1 MGTVSVCKPGGGSGA
16 LLEVLP
22 WTVETRPAARCEGE
36 YVYFD
41 ISDLLA
47 TGETYALV
55 CLTGGTGTT
64 NVEACLSCYPAK
76 IENGKFLYGD
86 WHAPTLEWA
95 YSNTTLRDF
104 VSVTANKTG
113 VMTNTNGELKVLAS
127 SRGIN
132 CAAQGGTLLI
142 FQA

>member
-55 CLTGGTGTT
+55 CLTGGTGTIGLD
-64 NVEACLSCYPAK
+64 ECLSCYPAK
-76 IENGKFLYGD
+76 IEKGQFLRGD
-86 WHAPTLEWA
+86 WYAPTLEQKNSA
-95 YSNTTLRDF
+95 

-127 SRGIN
+127 SRGID